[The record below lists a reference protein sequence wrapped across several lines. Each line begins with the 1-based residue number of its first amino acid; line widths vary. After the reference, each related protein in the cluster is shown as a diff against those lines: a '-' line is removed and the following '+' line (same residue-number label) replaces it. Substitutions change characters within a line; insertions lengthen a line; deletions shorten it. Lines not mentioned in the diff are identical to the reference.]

1 MVWNDPPVDVITYSY
16 VLNNLHLKVKVNDSI
31 IYPNSL
37 SQEDYINNV
46 QVVTIPP
53 CYFGNDTI
61 TKISA
66 EIIITADTISTPV
79 QNYSLVITGIFYDN
93 INDPSKEYNILPLP
107 VVSVDPFTGNKID
120 LFCQNTEYIPHTN
133 EDDSAETIEEPYKMR
148 AIYVVLIIVACVV
161 LLVVII
167 FCCYYICHGRM
178 KQIRH
183 HRISPSEIVVP
194 TP

>member
-1 MVWNDPPVDVITYSY
+1 MWNDPPVDVVTYSY

-37 SQEDYINNV
+37 SEEDYINNV
-46 QVVTIPP
+46 QVITIPP
-53 CYFGNDTI
+53 CYYGNDT
-61 TKISA
+61 TSKMFA
-66 EIIITADTISTPV
+66 EIIISADSISTPT

-93 INDPSKEYNILPLP
+93 INDLSKEYNILPLP
-107 VVSVDPFTGNKID
+107 VVSVDPFTGNEID
-120 LFCQNTEYIPHTN
+120 LVCQNTKYIPHTN
-133 EDDSAETIEEPYKMR
+133 DDDNNNAITEPYKMK
-148 AIYVVLIIVACVV
+148 AIYVVLIIAACVV

-167 FCCYYICHGRM
+167 YCCYYICHGRM